1 MKYLNRISEK
11 LKEADF
17 FLQRMALTEREVD
30 ELNYYFSAFTSAAR
44 SVTFVLQY
52 VGSALSWFE
61 EWYAEVQARQRGDK
75 AAKYLL
81 EARNEALKT
90 GAQPIA
96 YGEVVRFPNGEEKLV
111 NFFSYLGSEPPTEVP
126 SMDVL
131 YTCTHQMQN
140 LVQIVGEFFDRFEEE
155 VWDASKEKREV
166 LAHLTHFRPVIHG
179 GAAPPE
185 LWQQLV
191 DFIGGANFQPPRP
204 SEAIRA
210 LRERYGS

>member
-1 MKYLNRISEK
+1 MKHLNRISEK

-17 FLQRMALTEREVD
+17 FLQRMTLAERKVD

-52 VGSALSWFE
+52 VGSDLSGFE
-61 EWYAEVQARQRGDK
+61 EWYAQVQARQRGDK
-75 AAKYLL
+75 VAKYLL

-96 YGEVVRFPNGEEKLV
+96 YGEVVRLANGEEKLV
-111 NFFSYLGSEPPTEVP
+111 NFFSYVGSEPPAEVP
-126 SMDVL
+126 SMNVL
-131 YTCTHQMQN
+131 STCTHQMRN

-155 VWDASKEKREV
+155 VWDALKEKREV
-166 LAHLTHFRPVIHG
+166 LAHLTHLRPVIHG
-179 GAAPPE
+179 GATPPQ
-185 LWQQLV
+185 LWQQVV